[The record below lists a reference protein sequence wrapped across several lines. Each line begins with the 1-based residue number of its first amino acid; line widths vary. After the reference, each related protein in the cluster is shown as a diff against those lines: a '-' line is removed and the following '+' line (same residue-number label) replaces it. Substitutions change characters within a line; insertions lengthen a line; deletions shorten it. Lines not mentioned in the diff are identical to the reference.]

1 MSTPMLNLPHSPP
14 STPPLP
20 VQPPAQPPAANSLD
34 TPSHRRLASY
44 AQCSSNSQ
52 TRSQASPKTSQA
64 RKATNY
70 VPISTRIVMPSIAD
84 FTKGV
89 FSLLTLLTFAAR
101 FVDFYFPTDPD
112 TGSPP
117 QVDYDALSRISQYK
131 NEINMYDPLI
141 AALEPAVAENWSF
154 VNTSAHL
161 DPDSKFLL
169 NTSVKPDIAL
179 YGSTPPSNDN
189 VCRSC
194 DAELFIE
201 LKTDPADDPFE
212 DTDNGV
218 VPRSS
223 ARGRDTRGQV
233 ITYLNAI
240 QASQLRTH
248 SFGALIIA
256 NRCRLFRLTRS
267 AMEVTELFDYTTS
280 PLLVR
285 FLWRLSHAP
294 PDVRG
299 LDTTFEKI
307 TAGGDSR
314 RARELINAIG
324 KPLWSVTI
332 GDHSF
337 YVSHPFTRSH
347 HLPVGRGTRCFVAV
361 ETKTD
366 RICLLKDTWRVE
378 GYHPEGEV
386 YARLKEQQVQNIPN
400 VIVAKDVDGP
410 YHHCGV
416 DDYPFSGAWSI
427 FKEQAIR
434 DHQHYRLVLDV
445 VGRPLVEFG
454 STHELVKCMLD
465 TLQAHS
471 DAWIKA
477 RVEHRD
483 VSVGNIIL
491 VVDKGITRGLL
502 IDWELSRYESD
513 GSARAYERAGTRQ
526 FMSARLSSAT
536 EPQAR
541 ELADDL
547 ESFLLVLLWVAISYA
562 PGTMT
567 AKARTDELQV
577 FDDPNSAAK
586 RRLISSGKSS
596 VAYFNL
602 SSPHF
607 EHLLGKLLDGFE
619 ARYRGRLR
627 LDPGLPIS
635 TVHLE
640 SHGWMLGM
648 LRQALENETWRG
660 LKDAGEAQPVK
671 WPEVT
676 GLKRKSEIPDG
687 NDQQP
692 PQYPVPGDPPPQE
705 YKAGMTASNPTQMGN
720 RPATDSTPVGA
731 QGYQHRQDADQVMH

>member
-1 MSTPMLNLPHSPP
+1 MSTPVLNLPHSPP
-14 STPPLP
+14 STPPL
-20 VQPPAQPPAANSLD
+20 PAQPPAANSLD
-34 TPSHRRLASY
+34 TPSHQRLASY
-44 AQCSSNSQ
+44 VQYSSNSGPYQ
-52 TRSQASPKTSQA
+52 QAAYVQA
-64 RKATNY
+64 ASELENKF
-70 VPISTRIVMPSIAD
+70 ISTS
-84 FTKGV
+84 
-89 FSLLTLLTFAAR
+89 AAR
-101 FVDFYFPTDPD
+101 FVDFYFRTDPD

-117 QVDYDALSRISQYK
+117 QVDYAALSLASRYK
-131 NEINMYDPLI
+131 NEIKMYDPLI
-141 AALEPAVAENWSF
+141 AALKPAVAQNWSF

-169 NTSVKPDIAL
+169 NTPVKPDIAL

-201 LKTDPADDPFE
+201 VKTDPADDPFE

-256 NRCRLFRLTRS
+256 DRCRLFRLTRS

-280 PLLVR
+280 PLLVQ

-299 LDTTFEKI
+299 LDTTFEKV
-307 TAGGDSR
+307 TAGGQRDSR
-314 RARELINAIG
+314 RARELIDAVG
-324 KPLWSVTI
+324 KPLWSVTM

-366 RICLLKDTWRVE
+366 RICLLKDTWQVV
-378 GYHPEGEV
+378 GYHREGEV

-400 VIVAKDVDGP
+400 VIVAKDVDGLH
-410 YHHCGV
+410 HHCGV
-416 DDYPFSGAWSI
+416 DDYPLLWSK
-427 FKEQAIR
+427 FKAQAIR

-445 VGRPLVEFG
+445 VGRPLVEFK

-471 DAWIKA
+471 DAWTKT

-483 VSVGNIIL
+483 ISVGNIIL
-491 VVDKGITRGLL
+491 VVDNGMTRGLL

-513 GSARAYERAGTRQ
+513 GGARAYERT
-526 FMSARLSSAT
+526 
-536 EPQAR
+536 PQAR

-562 PGTMT
+562 PSTMT
-567 AKARTDELQV
+567 AKARADELQV
-577 FDDPNSAAK
+577 FDDANPAAK

-607 EHLLGKLLDGFE
+607 EQLLGQLLDGFE
-619 ARYRGRLR
+619 ARYRVRLR
-627 LDPGLPIS
+627 LDPGPPIS

-640 SHGWMLGM
+640 SHGWMLEI
-648 LRQALENETWRG
+648 LRQALEDETWRA

-671 WPEVT
+671 RPEVT
-676 GLKRKSEIPDG
+676 GLKRKSEIPEYG
-687 NDQQP
+687 EMLEARREQAGTE
-692 PQYPVPGDPPPQE
+692 YRKSQE
-705 YKAGMTASNPTQMGN
+705 DDVFT
-720 RPATDSTPVGA
+720 
-731 QGYQHRQDADQVMH
+731 

>member
-1 MSTPMLNLPHSPP
+1 MSTPVLNLPHSPP
-14 STPPLP
+14 STLR
-20 VQPPAQPPAANSLD
+20 PAQPTPANSFD
-34 TPSHRRLASY
+34 IPQYSSDSGPYQQAAYVQAASELE
-44 AQCSSNSQ
+44 N
-52 TRSQASPKTSQA
+52 KF
-64 RKATNY
+64 
-70 VPISTRIVMPSIAD
+70 ISTN
-84 FTKGV
+84 
-89 FSLLTLLTFAAR
+89 AAC
-101 FVDFYFPTDPD
+101 FLEFYFRTDPD

-131 NEINMYDPLI
+131 NEIKMYDPLI

-169 NTSVKPDIAL
+169 NTPVKPDIAL

-201 LKTDPADDPFE
+201 LKNDPANDPFE

-256 NRCRLFRLTRS
+256 NHCRLFRLTRS

-307 TAGGDSR
+307 TVGGQRDSR

-347 HLPVGRGTRCFVAV
+347 HRPVGRGTRCFIAV
-361 ETKTD
+361 ETKTN
-366 RICLLKDTWRVE
+366 RICLLKDTWRVM
-378 GYHPEGEV
+378 GYHPEGQV

-400 VIVAKDVDGP
+400 VIVAEDVNGP
-410 YHHCGV
+410 NHHCGV
-416 DDYPFSGAWSI
+416 DDYPKFR
-427 FKEQAIR
+427 EQAIKE
-434 DHQHYRLVLDV
+434 HQHYRLVLDV

-454 STHELVKCMLD
+454 STHELVKCVLD
-465 TLQAHS
+465 ALQAHC
-471 DAWIKA
+471 DAWTKA

-483 VSVGNIIL
+483 VSVGNIII

-502 IDWELSRYESD
+502 IDWELSRYGSD
-513 GSARAYERAGTRQ
+513 GDAWAYERIGTWQ
-526 FMSARLSSAT
+526 FMSARLSSA

-567 AKARTDELQV
+567 AKARADELQV
-577 FDDPNSAAK
+577 FDDTNPAAK
-586 RRLISSGKSS
+586 RRFVSSGKSS
-596 VAYFNL
+596 VPYFNL

-607 EHLLGKLLDGFE
+607 EHLLVKLLGGFE
-619 ARYRGRLR
+619 ARYHVRPR
-627 LDPGLPIS
+627 LDPGSPVS
-635 TVHLE
+635 PAHLE
-640 SHGWMLGM
+640 SHDWMMAM
-648 LRQALENETWRG
+648 LQQALEDETWRA
-660 LKDAGEAQPVK
+660 LQDAGEAQPVNR
-671 WPEVT
+671 PEVT
-676 GLKRKSEIPDG
+676 GPKRKSEIP
-687 NDQQP
+687 
-692 PQYPVPGDPPPQE
+692 E
-705 YKAGMTASNPTQMGN
+705 YGEVLLMRS
-720 RPATDSTPVGA
+720 
-731 QGYQHRQDADQVMH
+731 

>member
-1 MSTPMLNLPHSPP
+1 MSTPVLNLPHSPP
-14 STPPLP
+14 STLR
-20 VQPPAQPPAANSLD
+20 PAQPTPANSLD
-34 TPSHRRLASY
+34 IPQYSSDSGPYQQAAYVQAASELE
-44 AQCSSNSQ
+44 N
-52 TRSQASPKTSQA
+52 KF
-64 RKATNY
+64 
-70 VPISTRIVMPSIAD
+70 ISTS
-84 FTKGV
+84 
-89 FSLLTLLTFAAR
+89 AAC
-101 FVDFYFPTDPD
+101 FLEFYFRTDPD

-131 NEINMYDPLI
+131 NEIKMYDPLI

-161 DPDSKFLL
+161 DPNSKFLL
-169 NTSVKPDIAL
+169 NTPVKPDIAL

-189 VCRSC
+189 MCRSC

-256 NRCRLFRLTRS
+256 NKCRLFRLTRS

-280 PLLVR
+280 PLLVK
-285 FLWRLSHAP
+285 FLWRFSHAP

-299 LDTTFEKI
+299 VDTTFEKI
-307 TAGGDSR
+307 TPGGQRDSP
-314 RARELINAIG
+314 RARELLNAVG

-332 GDHSF
+332 GDTSF

-347 HLPVGRGTRCFVAV
+347 HRPVGRATRCFVAV

-366 RICLLKDTWRVE
+366 RICLLKDTWRVM
-378 GYHPEGEV
+378 GYHTEGQV
-386 YARLKEQQVQNIPN
+386 YARLKEQQAQNIPN
-400 VIVAKDVDGP
+400 VIVAEDVNGP
-410 YHHCGV
+410 NHHCGV
-416 DDYPFSGAWSI
+416 DDYPKFR
-427 FKEQAIR
+427 EQAIKE
-434 DHQHYRLVLDV
+434 HQHYRLVLDV

-454 STHELVKCMLD
+454 STHELVKCVLD
-465 TLQAHS
+465 ALQAHC
-471 DAWIKA
+471 DAWTKA

-483 VSVGNIIL
+483 VSVGNIII

-513 GSARAYERAGTRQ
+513 GDAWAYERIGTWQ
-526 FMSARLSSAT
+526 FMSARLSSA

-567 AKARTDELQV
+567 AKARADELQV
-577 FDDPNSAAK
+577 FDDTNPAAK
-586 RRLISSGKSS
+586 RRFVSSGKSS
-596 VAYFNL
+596 VPYFNL

-607 EHLLGKLLDGFE
+607 EHLLVKLLGGFE
-619 ARYRGRLR
+619 ARYHVRPR
-627 LDPGLPIS
+627 LDPGPPVS
-635 TVHLE
+635 PAHLE
-640 SHGWMLGM
+640 SHDWMMAM
-648 LRQALENETWRG
+648 LQQALEDETWRA
-660 LKDAGEAQPVK
+660 LQDAGEAQPVNR
-671 WPEVT
+671 PDVT
-676 GLKRKSEIPDG
+676 GLKRKSEIP
-687 NDQQP
+687 
-692 PQYPVPGDPPPQE
+692 E
-705 YKAGMTASNPTQMGN
+705 YGEVLLMRS
-720 RPATDSTPVGA
+720 
-731 QGYQHRQDADQVMH
+731 

>member
-1 MSTPMLNLPHSPP
+1 MISRTP

-20 VQPPAQPPAANSLD
+20 AQPPAAHSLD
-34 TPSHRRLASY
+34 TPSHQRLASY
-44 AQCSSNSQ
+44 PQYSSNSGPYQ
-52 TRSQASPKTSQA
+52 QAAYVQAASELENKFVSTS
-64 RKATNY
+64 
-70 VPISTRIVMPSIAD
+70 AD
-84 FTKGV
+84 
-89 FSLLTLLTFAAR
+89 R
-101 FVDFYFPTDPD
+101 FIDFHFPTDPD
-112 TGSPP
+112 TGPAP
-117 QVDYDALSRISQYK
+117 QVDYDALSDISQYK
-131 NEINMYDPLI
+131 NEIKMYDPLI

-154 VNTSAHL
+154 VNTSTHL

-169 NTSVKPDIAL
+169 NTPVKPDIAL

-233 ITYLNAI
+233 ITYMNAI

-267 AMEVTELFDYTTS
+267 AMEVTELFDYTNS

-307 TAGGDSR
+307 TAGGPRDSR
-314 RARELINAIG
+314 QARELINAIG
-324 KPLWSVTI
+324 KSLWSVTI
-332 GDHSF
+332 GDQCF
-337 YVSHPFTRSH
+337 YVSHPFTRAH

-361 ETKTD
+361 ETKTN
-366 RICLLKDTWRVE
+366 RICLLKDTWRVV

-410 YHHCGV
+410 RHHCGV
-416 DDYPFSGAWSI
+416 DDYPYVWSI
-427 FKEQAIR
+427 YKAQSIR
-434 DHQHYRLVLDV
+434 NHQHYQLVLDV

-454 STHELVKCMLD
+454 STHELVKCILD
-465 TLQAHS
+465 ALQAHS
-471 DAWIKA
+471 DAWTKA
-477 RVEHRD
+477 RVQHRD

-491 VVDKGITRGLL
+491 VVDRGITRGLL

-513 GSARAYERAGTRQ
+513 GGASAYERTGTWQ

-536 EPQAR
+536 EPQER

-567 AKARTDELQV
+567 ANERANELQV
-577 FDDPNSAAK
+577 FDDANPVAK
-586 RRLISSGKSS
+586 RQLISCGKS
-596 VAYFNL
+596 VVPYFNL
-602 SSPHF
+602 TSPHF
-607 EHLLGKLLDGFE
+607 EQLLGKLLDGFE
-619 ARYRGRLR
+619 ARYRMRPRLN
-627 LDPGLPIS
+627 PGPPIS
-635 TVHLE
+635 TVHLK
-640 SHGWMLGM
+640 SHGWMLEM
-648 LRQALENETWRG
+648 LRQALQDNTWQA

-671 WPEVT
+671 RPEVM
-676 GLKRKSEIPDG
+676 GLKRKSDIP
-687 NDQQP
+687 
-692 PQYPVPGDPPPQE
+692 E
-705 YKAGMTASNPTQMGN
+705 YG
-720 RPATDSTPVGA
+720 
-731 QGYQHRQDADQVMH
+731 